1 MLEPDPAT
9 RAVPTGSRGP
19 STELSPRA
27 LQILMTEH
35 WSLLAS
41 RSLAY
46 TESMSRTSIF
56 VAALTGSVVALAL
69 VGQATEDARS
79 LSAAS
84 PFSCL

>member
-1 MLEPDPAT
+1 MLEPDPTT

-19 STELSPRA
+19 STELSPPHT

-41 RSLAY
+41 RSLVY

-69 VGQATEDARS
+69 VGQATDFGTGFVVFA
-79 LSAAS
+79 
-84 PFSCL
+84 